1 MKGDC
6 KVVTPP
12 SPLFLISGDSRGF
25 TGAVSCLESI
35 SFKVIDSKGLSGE
48 ARPAVRNVNCEQNNP
63 HNNTSAKSMSRIT

>member
-25 TGAVSCLESI
+25 MGPVICLESI
-35 SFKVIDSKGLSGE
+35 SLELIDSKGLSGE
-48 ARPAVRNVNCEQNNP
+48 VRPAARNVNRAENMP
-63 HNNTSAKSMSRIT
+63 YSNTSSNLMSRII